1 MRDLEKKYFSPES
14 AFASATKS
22 NISRFQTLT
31 NLPKYREIA
40 KLWFAKVSYFKVVF
54 C

>member
-40 KLWFAKVSYFKVVF
+40 KLFAKVSYFKVVF